1 MEISLGDILKPLA
14 LDDKIKN
21 VMLDTDAKLT
31 PFIELV
37 RAYEKWDVNKIKT
50 LVTSL
55 SLDLDVVDA
64 IYNKSFAKTLAIM
77 KSVAN

>member
-21 VMLDTDAKLT
+21 IILNTGTELT

-37 RAYEKWDVNKIKT
+37 RAYERWDVGAIKA
-50 LVTSL
+50 LVSFL
-55 SLDLDVVDA
+55 SLDIDTSDA

-77 KSVAN
+77 KSVTN